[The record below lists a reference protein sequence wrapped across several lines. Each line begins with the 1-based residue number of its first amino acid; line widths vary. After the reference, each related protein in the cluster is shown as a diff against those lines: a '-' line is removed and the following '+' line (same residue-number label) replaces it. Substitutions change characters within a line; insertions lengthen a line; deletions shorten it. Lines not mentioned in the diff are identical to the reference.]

1 VDFISGLVL
10 VVAAFAAGL
19 FAGKFIS
26 PNAARIKALEDKI
39 DEQKKQQQSYKD
51 SVAEHFSKSAN
62 LFGDMTEKY
71 RSLHE
76 HLSSGANELCERR
89 NLPRELSSS
98 HVNILA
104 VETPNVAA
112 NISTE
117 TQRQKNQTAYSAED
131 YMVDVTRSGFSH
143 LDPKSQKINQQN
155 RNTKSDD
162 NIAEPV
168 SDAAE
173 LNPVSKPEKT
183 AQQNSPGAEII
194 DLESQRSEDAVQINT
209 EQAKDYAIKEKG
221 VINHNSLNR
230 DENID
235 SK

>member
-1 VDFISGLVL
+1 VEFFTGLVF
-10 VVAAFAAGL
+10 VIAAFAAGI
-19 FAGKFIS
+19 FTGKIIA

-39 DEQKKQQQSYKD
+39 DEQAKEHQSYKD

-76 HLSSGANELCERR
+76 HLSSGANDLCERR
-89 NLPRELSSS
+89 SLPRELSAS

-104 VETPNVAA
+104 VETPDVATKINV
-112 NISTE
+112 E
-117 TQRQKNQTAYSAED
+117 TQQQENQPAYSAED

-143 LDPKSQKINQQN
+143 LDPKSQKLNQQN
-155 RNTKSDD
+155 RN
-162 NIAEPV
+162 I
-168 SDAAE
+168 
-173 LNPVSKPEKT
+173 KPENDTSEQGSENPIAVDKSTSQQGT
-183 AQQNSPGAEII
+183 ASAEII
-194 DLESQRSEDAVQINT
+194 DLESQRIEDSEQLKA

-230 DENID
+230 DQ
-235 SK
+235 